1 MVKFTHKKLNLSV
14 MVVVFLTTLLL
25 IPAANGAGGSSVG
38 TAPTLA
44 PGYYPNES
52 RDSSV
57 YYNVSGNIGSNLTV
71 IITYGVG
78 EASTLFLYAPNGTQI
93 DLSMTVSGI
102 EVVTTI
108 CDSNELYT
116 IRVSPSN
123 GIGVDSFALTIC
135 LDDNCGG
142 DGIPGFDLLVAFL
155 GIVTLVGLIIF
166 YKKRQI
172 LSI

>member
-1 MVKFTHKKLNLSV
+1 MVKFSHKKLNLSV
-14 MVVVFLTTLLL
+14 MVVIFLTTLLL
-25 IPAANGAGGSSVG
+25 IPAANGAGGSSVS

-78 EASTLFLYAPNGTQI
+78 DTSTLILYAPNGTQI
-93 DLSMTVSGI
+93 DISITLSGI

-116 IRVSPSN
+116 IRETE
-123 GIGVDSFALTIC
+123 D
-135 LDDNCGG
+135 CG
-142 DGIPGFDLLVAFL
+142 F
-155 GIVTLVGLIIF
+155 LVGSTSLKGGILPDKNVPYITKLNSTIIVLICI
-166 YKKRQI
+166 QNGS
-172 LSI
+172 L